1 MARLTRNDDS
11 ADQREPGPPET
22 AEAHLAGYLFAWM
35 RKAQVSRLPAPL
47 PAMATD
53 AATWWLSSMCP
64 KPPMMIDGDAK
75 ENARLHS
82 AHVAC
87 CRSALR
93 GFLSLTTKQ
102 RFGVV
107 SMCTDGHLAL
117 SYRGESFRQFV
128 EIAGEADLYAD
139 NPEKYRRD
147 LIPRTLAALRKVARS
162 AA

>member
-1 MARLTRNDDS
+1 MSMWKSRKPAED
-11 ADQREPGPPET
+11 AEPEHQERET
-22 AEAHLAGYLFAWM
+22 AEAHIVGYLFGWM
-35 RKAQVSRLPAPL
+35 RRVGRSTLPSPM

-53 AATWWLSSMCP
+53 AAQWWLSVMCP
-64 KPPMMIDGDAK
+64 APPMMIDGDDK

-93 GFLSLTTKQ
+93 GFLAMTTQQ
-102 RFGVV
+102 RQGVV
-107 SMCTDGHLAL
+107 NMCTEGGMKL

-139 NPEKYRRD
+139 NPEQYRRD
-147 LIPRTLAALRKVARS
+147 LVSRTLAALRKVAR
-162 AA
+162 AG